1 MKYYF
6 YVSGVD
12 PHRPIFDI
20 VHALVVAGDIIEAI
34 NFCRAEGAEP
44 FSVRRWKE
52 ADKNIANGI
61 IEIY

>member
-6 YVSGVD
+6 YASGKD
-12 PHRPIFDI
+12 PHRPRFDI
-20 VHALVVAGDIIEAI
+20 VHALIVAEDIKEAI
-34 NFCRAEGAEP
+34 DICRAEGAEP

-52 ADKNIANGI
+52 ADKNIAKGI